1 MLFDTHAHITD
12 EKYDADRDDL
22 LERLGQSDVKY
33 IVNPGVDIPSSV
45 KAIDLAKRYEFLYAA
60 IGIHPHE
67 AAGAD
72 EESMNVLRELSKC
85 EKVVAIGEIGLDYYY
100 EFSPKDIQKEVFKR
114 QIELANETGLPIIV
128 HDRDAHA
135 DTFSIIKKYKAP
147 GTGCVLHC
155 YSGSK
160 EMALEYVKL
169 GCYISIA
176 GPVTFKGNNKTA
188 EVVREIPLERLL
200 IETDSPYLTPVPFR
214 GKRNDPTKVEHVA
227 AMIAQIR
234 GLSYE
239 QVCQKTSENALR
251 FFNIKK

>member
-1 MLFDTHAHITD
+1 MLFDTHAHMTD
-12 EKYDADRDDL
+12 EKYREDRDDL
-22 LERLGQSDVKY
+22 LETISQSDVKY
-33 IVNPGVDIPSSV
+33 IVNPGVDIPSSLE
-45 KAIDLAKRYEFLYAA
+45 AIELAKRYKFIYAA

-67 AAGAD
+67 ASGAD
-72 EESMNVLRELSKC
+72 EDSISRLRELSKSD
-85 EKVVAIGEIGLDYYY
+85 KVVAIGEIGLDYHY
-100 EFSPKDIQKEVFKR
+100 EFSPREVQKEVFIR

-135 DTFSIIKKYKAP
+135 DTFSIIKKFKAP
-147 GTGCVLHC
+147 NTGCVLHC
-155 YSGSK
+155 FSGSK
-160 EMALEYVKL
+160 EMALEYIKL
-169 GCYISIA
+169 GCHISIA

-188 EVVREIPLERLL
+188 EVVREIPMERLL

-239 QVCQKTSENALR
+239 QVCQQTSQNALD